1 MSQRNGRPAEAA
13 FRLLCSR
20 AGITCNKSDEDDFGW
35 DFIVEIPLQPPAG
48 GPMDKWPGAMPVFVQ
63 VKSTGDAERKIAMT
77 VRNARHLAR
86 KPAPCFMVLYH
97 YTDGSER
104 VYARLFG
111 ETDTERTLRRA
122 RELSIEGREE
132 HKAEITFRFPEDE
145 EHTADLLDWMVE
157 CVEGLGEGYGA
168 EKIRLAETVGYGE
181 RNFRATLTF
190 AGSRGLDD
198 LAGLLLGVKDQ
209 LEVSHYTL
217 SDLRFGLE
225 APEPEADEEGPAV
238 LRLHGEQNDVKCV
251 VQLECGED
259 VVTVPSRARTAVVPA
274 PGSSRPQIGF
284 AAGNDLFTLVV
295 RANGTKKM
303 GLKFH
308 GDWSTRRPL
317 AELEQLARI
326 LSWCDRD
333 LRVRV
338 TGNVPGVE
346 FPELDFRAALGENP
360 MPLDR
365 RVADSVATL
374 RRTAERCPAPDVL
387 LALDELFRAGADLGL
402 YVGVLA
408 EGPMSLGTGPIKPEF
423 DAAILRNLL
432 GFVETEVAGNTFL
445 AVFDAA
451 IHATVDTQGYLT
463 VDVGHRNIRDC
474 VVGRSSE
481 AVRAQGRVLYGR
493 VAAGYGDDWF
503 AIDSFNEWVNRAR
516 DRSATSIPAR

>member
-1 MSQRNGRPAEAA
+1 MSQRKGRAAEAA

-20 AGITCNKSDEDDFGW
+20 AEITCNKSDEDDFGW

-63 VKSTGDAERKIAMT
+63 VKSTGDAERKISMK

-97 YTDGSER
+97 YTDGGER

-111 ETDTERTLRRA
+111 EADTERTLRRA
-122 RELSIEGREE
+122 RELSIQGREE
-132 HKAEITFRFPEDE
+132 HKAEITFRFPDEE
-145 EHTADLLDWMVE
+145 EHTADLLDWMSE

-181 RNFRATLTF
+181 RNFRATFTF

-225 APEPEADEEGPAV
+225 APEPVEDEEGPAV
-238 LRLHGEQNDVKCV
+238 LRLHRERDDVECI

-259 VVTVPSRARTAVVPA
+259 VVTVHSRARTAVVPA
-274 PGSSRPQIGF
+274 PGASRPQIGF
-284 AAGNDLFTLVV
+284 AARNDLFTVVV
-295 RANGTKKM
+295 RANGTSKM
-303 GLKFH
+303 GLTFH

-317 AELEQLARI
+317 AELEKLARI
-326 LSWCDRD
+326 LSWHDRD

-338 TGNVPGVE
+338 TRNVPGVE
-346 FPELDFRAALGENP
+346 LPELDWRVALGEIP

-365 RVADSVATL
+365 EVADIMATL
-374 RRTAERCPAPDVL
+374 RRTAERCPAPDVF
-387 LALDELFRAGADLGL
+387 LAFDELFRAGADLGL
-402 YVGVLA
+402 YHGVLA
-408 EGPMSLGTGPIKPEF
+408 EGPMSLGAGPMKPEF
-423 DAAILRNLL
+423 DAAMLRNLL
-432 GFVETEVAGNTFL
+432 GFVETEVVGNTFL

-451 IHATVDTQGYLT
+451 IQARVDTRGYLT
-463 VDVGHRNIRDC
+463 IDVGRRNIRDC
-474 VVGRSSE
+474 VVGRSRQ

-493 VAAGYGDDWF
+493 AAAGYGDDWF
-503 AIDSFNEWVNRAR
+503 AIDSLNELV
-516 DRSATSIPAR
+516 RSGGQRS